1 MKTHKS
7 ARTSPETRRRLVSEL
22 LVAGFLLT
30 TTCIA
35 GAGVPANTIV
45 ATIPAGI
52 AISPD
57 STTVYVSNLGSD
69 TVSVI
74 DAATN
79 TVTFTIS
86 VGGVP
91 EGLAISSDGST
102 LYVACYESVYVIS
115 TASKTVI
122 TTASFTSNVDG
133 SDLLT
138 LTPDGSQLYYAHAW
152 SIYVMDTTTNTISS
166 TIDLSPVVDY
176 AFLVVFTPDGSDAY
190 IPSDNLSS
198 TGPIYV
204 GLTLVDTASQTVAFS
219 KKCEKDDRH
228 KNRRYQNW

>member
-7 ARTSPETRRRLVSEL
+7 ARTSPETRRRLISEL

-30 TTCIA
+30 TTCVA

-45 ATIPAGI
+45 ATIPVGKTPAGI

-79 TVTFTIS
+79 TVTFIIP

-91 EGLAISSDGST
+91 DGLAMRT
-102 LYVACYESVYVIS
+102 YPA
-115 TASKTVI
+115 
-122 TTASFTSNVDG
+122 TT
-133 SDLLT
+133 
-138 LTPDGSQLYYAHAW
+138 
-152 SIYVMDTTTNTISS
+152 
-166 TIDLSPVVDY
+166 
-176 AFLVVFTPDGSDAY
+176 
-190 IPSDNLSS
+190 
-198 TGPIYV
+198 
-204 GLTLVDTASQTVAFS
+204 
-219 KKCEKDDRH
+219 
-228 KNRRYQNW
+228 